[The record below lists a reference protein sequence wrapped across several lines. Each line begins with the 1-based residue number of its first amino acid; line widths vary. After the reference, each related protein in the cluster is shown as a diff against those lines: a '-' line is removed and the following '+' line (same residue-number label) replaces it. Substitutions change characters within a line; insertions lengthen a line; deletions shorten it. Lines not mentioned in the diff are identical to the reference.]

1 MTNTLL
7 TLLVAAVSFGCSNE
21 LPEYKFP
28 SVDKLPD
35 RKGMP
40 DPFVMHDGSRV
51 ATRADWARQ
60 RHYLK
65 AMLAYYQ
72 YGHMPPRPQKLKV
85 KQTASTKVFNGKA
98 VDIRLTVTISR
109 GPKSVDL
116 RVGLIKPAG
125 RGPFPV
131 VIKNDRGLFD
141 RPADRRALK
150 SFATE
155 RAAVR
160 EAVGRGY
167 VICKYIRTDLAA
179 DARGKRSQGVFPLY
193 PEYDWGV
200 IAAWAWGYQIVI
212 DALKPLGFVD
222 MNRIVVTGHSRG
234 GKTALCG
241 AIYDERI
248 AIAAPNSSGTG
259 GTGSLRY
266 FEAGQRPQTI
276 AVHVGRHDHWWTPR
290 FLTFANREAR
300 LPFDAHFAKALIA
313 PRGLVNPHAL
323 QDYWANPYGTQL
335 THQGAKIVYD
345 WLGVGGRIGIHWR
358 PGGHAQGREDWRA
371 LIDFADRYFFK
382 KNVKRRFDIL
392 PYPDAKLPF
401 TWKAP

>member
-1 MTNTLL
+1 MINILL
-7 TLLVAAVSFGCSNE
+7 ALLVTAVLPGGANE
-21 LPEYKFP
+21 PTQYRFP
-28 SVDKLPD
+28 PVDKLPD

-40 DPFVMHDGSRV
+40 DPFLMYDGSRV
-51 ATRADWARQ
+51 ATLNDWPRQ

-65 AMLAYYQ
+65 AMLAHYQ
-72 YGHMPPRPQKLKV
+72 YGHMPPRPKKLSV
-85 KQTASTKVFNGKA
+85 KQTSSREVFDGKA
-98 VDIRLTVTISR
+98 TEIRLTVTISR

-116 RVGLIKPAG
+116 RVGLIKPGGA
-125 RGPFPV
+125 GPFPV
-131 VIKNDRGLFD
+131 VIKNDRALFD
-141 RPADRRALK
+141 RPEDKRASKAFL
-150 SFATE
+150 AE
-155 RAAVR
+155 QAAVR
-160 EAVGRGY
+160 EAVARGY

-179 DARGKRSQGVFPLY
+179 DERGKRSRGVLGLY

-212 DALKPLGFVD
+212 DALKPLGFAD
-222 MNRIVVTGHSRG
+222 MGRIVVTGHSRG

-266 FEAGQRPQTI
+266 FEKGQRPQTL
-276 AVHVGRHDHWWTPR
+276 AAHVGRHDHWWTPR

-335 THQGAKIVYD
+335 THQAAKVVFD
-345 WLGVGGRIGIHWR
+345 WVGVGSHIGIHWR
-358 PGGHAQGREDWRA
+358 PGGHAQGAEDWRA
-371 LIDFADRYFFK
+371 LIDFADRHFFK
-382 KNVKRRFDIL
+382 KDVKRRFDVL
-392 PYPDAKLPF
+392 AYPNAKVPI